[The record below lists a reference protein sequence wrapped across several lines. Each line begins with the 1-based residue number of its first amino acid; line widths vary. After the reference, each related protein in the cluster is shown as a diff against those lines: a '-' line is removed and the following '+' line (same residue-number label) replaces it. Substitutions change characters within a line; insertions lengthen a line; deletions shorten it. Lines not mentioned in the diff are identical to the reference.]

1 MMASSSGNVRQQHE
15 IEHGKY
21 LSAGLAEHTWGW
33 STPAGQLRAQRRAAL
48 ILEGARIGPSNKV
61 MEVGCGTGLFTATF
75 ARSGAR
81 IIAVDVSADLLAI
94 ARKRNLPNV
103 EFLERSFEDCKIEG
117 PFDAIIGSSVLHHL
131 DLERTWPKLF
141 SLLKPGGCMSFA
153 EPNMLNPQIYCERH
167 FRRFFPQVSPDETAF
182 VRSRLRRDL
191 EKAGFTSVSIQPFDW
206 LHPATPRVLIPTVSK
221 VGKVLEVIWPIR
233 EFAGSLCIRAQ
244 RPEEGSPVGPTP
256 AR

>member
-21 LSAGLAEHTWGW
+21 LSTGLAEHTWGW
-33 STPAGQLRAQRRAAL
+33 GTPAGQLRAQRRAAL
-48 ILEGARIGPSNKV
+48 IPEGARIGPSNKV

-81 IIAVDVSADLLAI
+81 IITVDVSADLLAI

-117 PFDAIIGSSVLHHL
+117 PFDAIIGGSVLHHL

-141 SLLKPGGCMSFA
+141 SLLKPGGRMSFA
-153 EPNMLNPQIYCERH
+153 EPNVLNPQIYCERH
-167 FRRFFPQVSPDETAF
+167 FRRFFPQVSLMKQHLSEA
-182 VRSRLRRDL
+182 VCGAIWKRRDL
-191 EKAGFTSVSIQPFDW
+191 LPCPSSPLIGCI
-206 LHPATPRVLIPTVSK
+206 PRL
-221 VGKVLEVIWPIR
+221 
-233 EFAGSLCIRAQ
+233 RAFSF
-244 RPEEGSPVGPTP
+244 RPCPKSG
-256 AR
+256 RYWK